1 MSLPS
6 NSGRR
11 TTRSGKPLDK
21 STKELKEVF
30 KTPMKISHHRAIIQN
45 KQHKDWQ
52 VKIHKGDTE
61 YRLINIHCIYTN

>member
-11 TTRSGKPLDK
+11 TIRSGKPLDK

-30 KTPMKISHHRAIIQN
+30 KTLMKDCEKLQ
-45 KQHKDWQ
+45 Q
-52 VKIHKGDTE
+52 VQ
-61 YRLINIHCIYTN
+61 LQ